1 MYRRTGGVTVKV
13 RWQKVRALRFQFQ
26 GTPIVVNMADRDSL
40 VAALRTRLAAR
51 QGFSLATIN
60 MDHLVKL
67 GRSDSFRRA
76 YAAQDLICADGNP
89 IVWLSR
95 LARRPVQLVTGS
107 DMVVPMAR
115 LAAETGRS
123 LAMVGSTMAAL
134 TAAAARLQDSI
145 PGLQIGPLVAPAM
158 GFDPEGAEARRILTD
173 LQAQGVGLCLVAL
186 GAPKQEQFSALG
198 RQIAPNVGFANI
210 GAGLDF
216 IAGTQTRAP
225 AWVRQMALEWAW
237 RALTSPRRMVP
248 RYASCAAI
256 LPGQVWSALALRRQ
270 S

>member
-1 MYRRTGGVTVKV
+1 MTSL
-13 RWQKVRALRFQFQ
+13 QFRFH
-26 GTPIVVNMADRDSL
+26 GTAIKVNMADRDSL
-40 VAALRTRLAAR
+40 VAALRANLSAR
-51 QGFSLATIN
+51 RGFSLATIN

-67 GRSDSFRRA
+67 GRSDVFRRA

-95 LARRPVQLVTGS
+95 LARRPVSLVTGS
-107 DMVVPMAR
+107 DMVMPMAR

-123 LAMVGSTMAAL
+123 IAMVGSTEATL
-134 TAAAARLQDSI
+134 AAAAAQMQRDI
-145 PGLQIGPLVAPAM
+145 PGLAIGPRVAPAM
-158 GFDPEGAEARRILTD
+158 GFDPEGPEARRILAD

-186 GAPKQEQFSALG
+186 GAPKQELFSALG
-198 RQIAPNVGFANI
+198 RRIAPDVGFANI

-225 AWVRQMALEWAW
+225 ALVRRLALEWAW
-237 RALTSPRRMVP
+237 RAVTSPRRMVP

-256 LPGQVWSALALRRQ
+256 LPGQIRDALRLRWQ
-270 S
+270 G